1 MACVFLDGPL
11 LLRSLKS
18 TTRARTVGGEFFQPS
33 GRAAQAH
40 TQVRLQL
47 HGKGNFKFPI
57 KPSQELAHEHTIPR
71 IVKPMGL

>member
-11 LLRSLKS
+11 LLRSLNQQP
-18 TTRARTVGGEFFQPS
+18 ARTVGGEFFQPS

-57 KPSQELAHEHTIPR
+57 KPSQELAHEHTIPQ
-71 IVKPMGL
+71 IAESGP